1 MGSLLG
7 HIVPGTFFALF
18 ALWWGFSIA
27 IKYYHLH
34 QRKKNWKKSKIYY
47 AKTTFP
53 CLCFYSAEKIPL
65 ESYVK
70 IVCAT
75 IGMLG
80 ELITGFTHLYDEKL
94 KRKVW
99 GFGENNTQHI
109 TMFLGFALASV
120 FEIVAHYKYSMPD
133 GIEFLANI
141 LAFGI
146 EAFLFHFHLHG
157 RNEVDVHVH
166 VLLLYAIIFCL
177 IAAIWEYNRPNQI
190 LATYARIIGTLLQGF
205 WFYVIGFILYFPS
218 SDPYWIWPPS
228 HGNILLLTVT
238 FVWAAIIACF
248 VIFLESTIVW
258 YILKRRYSHHTVEVY
273 NEHFIPS
280 SMIPSSDNEDNDD
293 DDDGNEGRFEFEQQQ
308 QQQKKQFYNEACA

>member
-53 CLCFYSAEKIPL
+53 FLCFYSAEKIPL